1 MEVKIINQRSVD
13 AIPSLPPRA
22 QQKASTPLSGKLT
35 GTPVRRTRTA
45 RPKRSGFWRLIK
57 GTILTGLILAVV
69 GAGWFFLT
77 PSGNEYR
84 YMLADS
90 IITTQHREWAK
101 YIIGEKALKQRVA
114 LYVAQFEA
122 MGEEKDTHTIQTPS
136 EQGGSM
142 DGDENKLTSIEE
154 VDGNSYHGYL
164 LTVRDPK
171 KVRLIVP
178 NKRGRGEKVSSMV
191 ARTGAIAGVNAGGFS
206 DPNWRG
212 NGFKPI
218 GLVISQ
224 GKIYYNGLGS
234 KKSVQ
239 IVGID
244 KSGKMLAGNYSLQEI
259 MDLGISEAVSFS
271 PRIIVNGKGLIPN
284 RKQGW
289 GVAPRTV
296 MGQREDGAILFL
308 MIDGRQPG
316 YSIGATLYDAQEILL
331 EHGAVIAANLD
342 GGSSTVLVDNHG
354 DIVNKPSSSS
364 GERYLP
370 TAFLVFDDPD
380 AIEVPNIWAGLK
392 PSEIDAGKW

>member
-1 MEVKIINQRSVD
+1 MS
-13 AIPSLPPRA
+13 SLPPRA
-22 QQKASTPLSGKLT
+22 STATSNSINANPKASSSRPNKVL
-35 GTPVRRTRTA
+35 
-45 RPKRSGFWRLIK
+45 RPKKKSGLWRFIK
-57 GTILTGLILAVV
+57 GVFWTGFILVLLF
-69 GAGWFFLT
+69 AGWFYFT
-77 PSGNEYR
+77 PSGKEYR
-84 YMLADS
+84 YILADS

-101 YIIGEKALKQRVA
+101 YIIGEKALRERVA
-114 LYVAQFEA
+114 LYVKEFDQ
-122 MGEEKDTHTIQTPS
+122 MGDERDTHTIPANADH
-136 EQGGSM
+136 GGS
-142 DGDENKLTSIEE
+142 GDEDSKKLTSVEE
-154 VDGNSYHGYL
+154 VDGKGYHGYL

-171 KVRLIVP
+171 KIRLVVP
-178 NKRGRGEKVSSMV
+178 QKRGRGEKVSSMV
-191 ARTGAIAGVNAGGFS
+191 KRTGAIAGVNAGGFS

-218 GLVISQ
+218 GLVISH

-244 KSGKMLAGNYSLQEI
+244 KNGKMLAGKYSIDEL

-284 RKQGW
+284 RSEGW

-296 MGQREDGAILFL
+296 MGQREDGSILFL

-342 GGSSTVLVDNHG
+342 GGSSTVLVDEKG
-354 DIVNKPSSSS
+354 EIVNKPSSSS

-370 TAFLVFDDPD
+370 TGFLVFDNPD
-380 AIEVPNIWAGLK
+380 SVDVPNIWAGLT

>member
-1 MEVKIINQRSVD
+1 MTPRKHKSARKKKRPFGWQLLKLAFATGFTVSV
-13 AIPSLPPRA
+13 
-22 QQKASTPLSGKLT
+22 
-35 GTPVRRTRTA
+35 
-45 RPKRSGFWRLIK
+45 
-57 GTILTGLILAVV
+57 LA
-69 GAGWFFLT
+69 AGWFFLT

-90 IITTQHREWAK
+90 LITTQHREWAK
-101 YIIGEKALKQRVA
+101 YIIGEKALRERVA
-114 LYVAQFEA
+114 LYVKQFED
-122 MGEEKDTHTIQTPS
+122 MGEERDTHTIPTSPDQGDPAA
-136 EQGGSM
+136 EQP
-142 DGDENKLTSIEE
+142 EKLTSIEE
-154 VDGNSYHGYL
+154 VDGEGYHGYL

-171 KVRLIVP
+171 KIRLVVP

-191 ARTGAIAGVNAGGFS
+191 KRTGAIAGVNAGGFS
-206 DPNWRG
+206 DPNWKG

-234 KKSVQ
+234 NNSVQ

-244 KSGKMLAGNYSLQEI
+244 KNGKMLAGKYSVDEL

-284 RKQGW
+284 RSQGW
-289 GVAPRTV
+289 GIAPRSV

-308 MIDGRQPG
+308 LIDGRQPG

-342 GGSSTVLVDNHG
+342 GGSSTVLVTENG
-354 DIVNKPSSSS
+354 EIVNKPSSKS

-370 TAFLVFDDPD
+370 TGFLVFDDPD
-380 AIEVPNIWAGLK
+380 AVEIPNIWAGLK

>member
-1 MEVKIINQRSVD
+1 MQ
-13 AIPSLPPRA
+13 PLPPRSS
-22 QQKASTPLSGKLT
+22 KASSLSASGNGAKT
-35 GTPVRRTRTA
+35 AAPSGARKTVRR
-45 RPKRSGFWRLIK
+45 KRSLLWSLYKFVFV
-57 GTILTGLILAVV
+57 TGCLSVV
-69 GAGWFFLT
+69 LFAAWFYLT
-77 PSGNEYR
+77 PSGNTYR

-90 IITTQHREWAK
+90 LITTQHREWAK
-101 YIIGEKALKQRVA
+101 YIIGEKALRERVA
-114 LYVAQFEA
+114 RYAQQFEE
-122 MGEEKDTHTIQTPS
+122 MGEERDTHTIPAAEGEQAS
-136 EQGGSM
+136 EGQVPEELISV
-142 DGDENKLTSIEE
+142 KE
-154 VDGNSYHGYL
+154 VDGEGFHGYL

-171 KVRLIVP
+171 KVRLVVP
-178 NKRGRGEKVSSMV
+178 GKTGRGEKVSSMV
-191 ARTGAIAGVNAGGFS
+191 KRTGALAGVNAGGFA

-234 KKSVQ
+234 AKSVQ

-244 KSGKMLAGNYSLQEI
+244 KDGKMLAGKYSIDEL
-259 MDLGISEAVSFS
+259 MKLGISEAVSFS

-284 RKQGW
+284 RSQGW

-308 MIDGRQPG
+308 LIDGRQPG

-342 GGSSTVLVDNHG
+342 GGSSTVLVNESG
-354 DIVNKPSSSS
+354 EIVNKPSSSS

-370 TAFLVFDDPD
+370 TAFLVFEHPETVD
-380 AIEVPNIWAGLK
+380 VPNIWAGLK

>member
-1 MEVKIINQRSVD
+1 L
-13 AIPSLPPRA
+13 PLPPRA
-22 QQKASTPLSGKLT
+22 STGASASTNGNYT
-35 GTPVRRTRTA
+35 GTPTRVNKSIRKKKSTFW
-45 RPKRSGFWRLIK
+45 KLFKILFITGF
-57 GTILTGLILAVV
+57 TFSILF
-69 GAGWFFLT
+69 AGWFFLT

-90 IITTQHREWAK
+90 LITTQHREWAK
-101 YIIGEKALKQRVA
+101 YIIGEKALKERVA
-114 LYVAQFEA
+114 LYTKQFEE
-122 MGEEKDTHTIQTPS
+122 MGEERDMHTLPNSEFEEEDTS
-136 EQGGSM
+136 AGEQ
-142 DGDENKLTSIEE
+142 EKLTSIEE
-154 VDGNSYHGYL
+154 VDGNGYHGFL

-171 KVRLIVP
+171 KVRLVVP

-191 ARTGAIAGVNAGGFS
+191 KRTGAIAGVNAGGFA
-206 DPNWRG
+206 DPNWKG

-224 GKIYYNGLGS
+224 GKIFYNGLGS

-244 KSGKMLAGNYSLQEI
+244 KNGKMLAGKYSIDELME
-259 MDLGISEAVSFS
+259 LGISEAVSFS

-284 RKQGW
+284 RSQGW

-296 MGQREDGAILFL
+296 MAQREDGAILFL
-308 MIDGRQPG
+308 MIDGRQPS
-316 YSIGATLYDAQEILL
+316 YSLGATLYDAQEILL

-342 GGSSTVLVDNHG
+342 GGSSTVLVTEDG
-354 DIVNKPSSSS
+354 EIVNKPSSSA

-370 TAFLVFDDPD
+370 TAFLVFEDPSAVD
-380 AIEVPNIWAGLK
+380 VPNIWAGLK